1 MFTFNGQGEIQLAI
15 TTLQKLG
22 EDVETSLKQLV
33 FGTVR
38 RSLRVQ
44 VAEEMKVYAY
54 LGPHELKIL
63 EMVSLIEVCEKF
75 CGLCLA

>member
-1 MFTFNGQGEIQLAI
+1 M

-22 EDVETSLKQLV
+22 EDVETTLKQLV

-38 RSLRVQ
+38 RSMRVL
-44 VAEEMKVYAY
+44 VAEEMKRYAY

-63 EMVSLIEVCEKF
+63 EMLSLVEVCETILWHKTF
-75 CGLCLA
+75 KDLESDYNS